1 MPKRRNK
8 GRKKPRKP
16 PPQLP
21 RPRRGGDGEQ
31 QTPPA
36 AAALRR
42 STDDAKATTPASA
55 ADRLGGQPA
64 DRRVTGTVL
73 AVEREFIQIDV
84 DGGEARIYASELML
98 DVGEMPSQRYAVGDR
113 FDAFVFQM
121 EPDPESGLPQF
132 SIRRA
137 TPYPDALNRLKVG
150 AIVDATVVNTYDLGI
165 ELDIDGV
172 RGSASNDDLASAIGE
187 SPHDRYQPG
196 DALEQL
202 FIWQANYDTRGLY
215 LSVRRNAPG
224 YVEAL
229 AAYSVGDLVSGV
241 VTSFSNNSG
250 LWLAVDGGGVI
261 GRTLSNERAFAD
273 DQSAQDRYSVGD
285 TVNDLFV
292 WQVNHDA
299 RDLYLSVQRNAPG
312 YVKALTAR
320 RVGEVVSG
328 VVTGFQGNGGLWL
341 DVDGVVGGVPPDE
354 LVLADGQSTQDRYAV
369 DDTVNDLFVWQIN
382 HAARDLFLSMRRN
395 APGYD
400 EALAAHSA
408 GEVISGVVTQAN
420 EWGIWLDAA
429 GIVAWIAGSELALDE
444 GESPRDR
451 YADGDI
457 VAARVWQIDR
467 TSRTAIL
474 SVRRLDTD
482 FIENQ
487 IAPGATVDAVVRG
500 TTPRGTRSP
509 IQVLVAANDVEI
521 PPHELSLST
530 AVPPTFN
537 DGEVIPVMVID
548 LDEHGRPT
556 KLSHRQALDRWE
568 AEVERLTPGTLVARA
583 YILPGEAHPGA
594 GDRLAVDLGAITGL
608 ITDTEI
614 DLETATNLMKFG
626 ANVLNPVVVESVD
639 RNVGIATVSQDKFA
653 ARWQELAADL
663 QEGEEIDPELRD
675 VDGNSAFLDLGSGL
689 LAEMPIDQLS
699 PSETTGATADA
710 RIGENIAARIA
721 RIDHDTQTIYAEKR
735 EHWLEALIGE
745 PESQTLDFKEVLKGD
760 KNANDAQEM
769 PRQAIRTINAFL
781 NADGGRLIIGVHD
794 KTREI
799 VGLEGDPGLIA
810 DTIEK
815 KIDIAIQI
823 LEANLKKL
831 EPRDL
836 RVDISTFV
844 EYEHAVIDDRTLL
857 VVTCQRGPDAGVVV
871 NIGKGKQE
879 FWVRAGQEKV
889 EKKTSEEQRAH
900 LLLRDE
906 RASGIDK
913 S

>member
-1 MPKRRNK
+1 MP
-8 GRKKPRKP
+8 
-16 PPQLP
+16 
-21 RPRRGGDGEQ
+21 
-31 QTPPA
+31 
-36 AAALRR
+36 R
-42 STDDAKATTPASA
+42 STEDAEATTPAST
-55 ADRLGGQPA
+55 ADNLGGQPA
-64 DRRVTGTVL
+64 DRRVTGTIL
-73 AVEREFIQIDV
+73 AVEREFIVIDV

-98 DVGEMPSQRYAVGDR
+98 DVGEPPSQRYAVGDP

-121 EPDPESGLPQF
+121 EPDPKSGLPQF

-137 TPYPDALNRLKVG
+137 PPYPDALNRLKLG

-172 RGSASNDDLASAIGE
+172 RGNAFFVDIPLATGE

-196 DALEQL
+196 DALDQL
-202 FIWQANYDTRGLY
+202 FVWQVDHDDREIL
-215 LSVRRNAPG
+215 LSARRNAPA

-229 AAYSVGDLVSGV
+229 AARS
-241 VTSFSNNSG
+241 
-250 LWLAVDGGGVI
+250 I
-261 GRTLSNERAFAD
+261 
-273 DQSAQDRYSVGD
+273 
-285 TVNDLFV
+285 
-292 WQVNHDA
+292 
-299 RDLYLSVQRNAPG
+299 
-312 YVKALTAR
+312 
-320 RVGEVVSG
+320 GEVVSG
-328 VVTGFQGNGGLWL
+328 VVTGFADDGGLL
-341 DVDGVVGGVPPDE
+341 LNIDGVIGTVAADE
-354 LVLADGQSTQDRYAV
+354 LAFAGSESTQDRYAV
-369 DDTVNDLFVWQIN
+369 DDTVNDLFVWQVD
-382 HAARDLFLSMRRN
+382 HDARGLSLSVRRN
-395 APGYD
+395 APGYV
-400 EALAAHSA
+400 EALDALTTDDTLVA
-408 GEVISGVVTQAN
+408 VVTHAN

-429 GIVAWIAGSELALDE
+429 GIVAWIAASELALDE
-444 GESPRDR
+444 GQLPPGHYPIDKPVE
-451 YADGDI
+451 
-457 VAARVWQIDR
+457 ARVWQIDQI
-467 TSRTAIL
+467 SRTAIL
-474 SVRRLDTD
+474 SVRRLNTD
-482 FIENQ
+482 FIEDP
-487 IAPGATVDAVVRG
+487 IALGATVNGIVRG
-500 TTPRGTRSP
+500 SP
-509 IQVLVAANDVEI
+509 PGGIRVLVAGSDLLVRRC
-521 PPHELSLST
+521 ELSLSIGDRPHFGYGQDIPLVVLAVDSDGQPT
-530 AVPPTFN
+530 A
-537 DGEVIPVMVID
+537 
-548 LDEHGRPT
+548 
-556 KLSHRQALDRWE
+556 LSHRRALPNWQ
-568 AEVERLTPGTLVARA
+568 AEVNRLVPGVIVQNAEIVPLSA
-583 YILPGEAHPGA
+583 LPPDE
-594 GDRLAVDLGAITGL
+594 DRTGVDLGPITGFVDHAEL
-608 ITDTEI
+608 DTDDARAMMQEEPNTRYS
-614 DLETATNLMKFG
+614 
-626 ANVLNPVVVESVD
+626 VVVESID
-639 RNVGIATVSQDKFA
+639 ADDGAPIVSNDKFEE
-653 ARWQELAADL
+653 RWRELAENVS
-663 QEGEEIDPELRD
+663 EGDHVQAELRHISHD
-675 VDGNSAFLDLGSGL
+675 NATLDLGSGL
-689 LAEMPIDQLS
+689 LATMPADQI
-699 PSETTGATADA
+699 PVSETTSKPGTE

-735 EHWLEALIGE
+735 EHWLEAIIGE